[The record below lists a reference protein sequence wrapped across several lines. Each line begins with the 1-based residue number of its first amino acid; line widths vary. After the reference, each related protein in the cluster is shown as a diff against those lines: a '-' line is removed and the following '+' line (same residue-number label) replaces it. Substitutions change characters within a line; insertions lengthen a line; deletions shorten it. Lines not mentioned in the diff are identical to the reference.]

1 MNEILFGGQ
10 GVVNFIWGAW
20 LFGIALVPLALWWY
34 ARSVTR
40 PAESVVYHPD
50 AEFIASLKPALL
62 SRRRDLPAL
71 LFVATLALSLVALA
85 RPIAPLPQL
94 DQRTTVMIAV
104 DVSGSMRNDDIKP
117 SRFIAMQSA
126 VRGFVKQLPS
136 DLKVGLVSFA
146 GTAALNVSPTLER
159 QGLLDAVDAMFMARG
174 TAIGAGLRESI
185 AALPARTVLDNA
197 TKPLELNPPPAVVVL
212 LTDGRNN
219 RDPDPLAMA
228 TLAKTQQVKV
238 YTIGLGTLESNQ
250 SGEYYRGFDPQVLKD
265 MARITGGEYFAASSA
280 AQLGAV
286 YTKLGSN
293 LGWTFKPSEVTHV
306 VATAAGLLLF
316 SAMVFGERNRRVV

>member
-1 MNEILFGGQ
+1 M
-10 GVVNFIWGAW
+10 VNFLWGAW
-20 LFGIALVPLALWWY
+20 LLGIALVPLALWWY
-34 ARSVTR
+34 AKSVTK
-40 PAESVVYHPD
+40 PAEAVVYHSD
-50 AEFIASLKPALL
+50 AEFIASLKLGLL

-71 LFVATLALSLVALA
+71 LFAATLALSLVALA
-85 RPIAPLPQL
+85 RPVAPLPQL
-94 DQRTTVMIAV
+94 DNRTTVMIAV

-117 SRFIAMQSA
+117 SRFIAMQDA
-126 VRGFVKQLPS
+126 VRGFIKQLPS
-136 DLKVGLVSFA
+136 DLKLGLVSFA
-146 GTAALNVSPTLER
+146 GTAALNVPPTFDR

-185 AALPARTVLDNA
+185 AALPARTILENA
-197 TKPLELNPPPAVVVL
+197 TKPLELNPPPAIVVL

-228 TLAKTQQVKV
+228 ALAKTQQVKV

-250 SGEYYRGFDPQVLKD
+250 SGNTFRGFDPKVLQD
-265 MARITGGEYFAASSA
+265 MARLTGGEYFDASSA
-280 AQLGAV
+280 AQLERV

-306 VATAAGLLLF
+306 VATAAGLLLLT
-316 SAMVFGERNRRVV
+316 AMVFGERNRRVL

>member
-1 MNEILFGGQ
+1 M
-10 GVVNFIWGAW
+10 VDFIWGAW
-20 LFGIALVPLALWWY
+20 LLGIALVPLALWWY
-34 ARSVTR
+34 AKSVR
-40 PAESVVYHPD
+40 KPAEAVVYHPD
-50 AEFIASLKPALL
+50 AEFIASLKPARL

-71 LFVATLALSLVALA
+71 LFAGALALSLLALA
-85 RPIAPLPQL
+85 RPVAPLPQL
-94 DQRTTVMIAV
+94 DNRTTVMIAV

-126 VRGFVKQLPS
+126 VRTFIKQLPS
-136 DLKVGLVSFA
+136 GLKVGLVSFA
-146 GTAALNVSPTLER
+146 GTAALNVPPTNER

-185 AALPARTVLDNA
+185 AALPARTVLENA
-197 TKPLELNPPPAVVVL
+197 IKPLEANPPPAIVVL

-228 TLAKTQQVKV
+228 ALAKTQQVKV
-238 YTIGLGTLESNQ
+238 YTIGLGTLASNQ
-250 SGEYYRGFDPQVLKD
+250 SGELYRGFDPQILKD

-280 AQLGAV
+280 GQLQSV
-286 YTKLGSN
+286 YSKLSSN

-306 VATAAGLLLF
+306 VATAAGLLLLT
-316 SAMVFGERNRRVV
+316 AMVFGERNRRVI

>member
-1 MNEILFGGQ
+1 M
-10 GVVNFIWGAW
+10 VNFIWGAW
-20 LFGIALVPLALWWY
+20 LLALALVPLALWWY
-34 ARSVTR
+34 LKSVTK
-40 PAESVVYHPD
+40 PAEAVVYHPD
-50 AEFIASLKPALL
+50 AEFIASLNPKPL
-62 SRRRDLPAL
+62 SRRRDLPAI

-85 RPIAPLPQL
+85 RPTAPLPQL
-94 DQRTTVMIAV
+94 DNRTTVMIAV

-136 DLKVGLVSFA
+136 DLSVGLVSFA
-146 GTAALNVSPTLER
+146 GTAALNVPPTIDR

-174 TAIGAGLRESI
+174 TAIGAGLREAI
-185 AALPARTVLDNA
+185 AALPARTILEKA
-197 TKPLELNPPPAVVVL
+197 TKPLEVNPPPAVVVL

-219 RDPDPLAMA
+219 RDPDPLEMA
-228 TLAKTQQVKV
+228 ALAKAQQVKV

-250 SGEYYRGFDPQVLKD
+250 SGEIYRGFDPKVLQD
-265 MARITGGEYFAASSA
+265 MAQITGGEYFAASSA
-280 AQLGAV
+280 GQLSAV

-306 VATAAGLLLF
+306 VATAAGLLLLT
-316 SAMVFGERNRRVV
+316 AMVFGERNRRVI

>member
-1 MNEILFGGQ
+1 MVE
-10 GVVNFIWGAW
+10 FIWGAW
-20 LFGIALVPLALWWY
+20 LLGIALVPLTLWWY
-34 ARSVTR
+34 ARHVAK
-40 PAESVVYHPD
+40 PAEAVVHHPD
-50 AEFIASLKPALL
+50 AEFLASFRSARLTGK
-62 SRRRDLPAL
+62 RDLPAI
-71 LFVATLALSLVALA
+71 LFVAALALCIVALA

-94 DQRTTVMIAV
+94 DNRTTVMIAV

-117 SRFIAMQSA
+117 SRFLAMQAA
-126 VRGFVKQLPS
+126 VRGFVRQLPS

-146 GTAALNVSPTLER
+146 GTAALNVAPTTER

-185 AALPARTVLDNA
+185 AALPARTTLENA
-197 TKPLELNPPPAVVVL
+197 TKPLETNPPPAVVVL

-228 TLAKTQQVKV
+228 ALAKTQQVKV

-250 SGEYYRGFDPQVLKD
+250 SGELYRGFDPQVLKD

-280 AQLGAV
+280 GQLSAA

-293 LGWTFKPSEVTHV
+293 LGWTFKPGEVTHV
-306 VATAAGLLLF
+306 VATAAGLLLLT
-316 SAMVFGERNRRVV
+316 AMVFGERNRRVI